1 MAQEM
6 SMKDE
11 LLLKHKDYIANIK
24 AWNFCEASYEGGD
37 RFVNLVIKQ
46 HTRES
51 SDNFEKRK
59 SDSIYVNFPKE
70 IVDIFSFYLTEKP
83 VLRRLGSLDKNN
95 LWSIFKDDCD
105 LEGTNFDVYMNT
117 QGVLAA
123 VYGSVGV
130 LVDKPMGRKDTDI
143 KTRQD
148 EIQNKLYPYCA
159 NYTLPN
165 IFDWD
170 HVRDPATGRRVLV
183 FLKLRED
190 NDDITRWYP
199 DHWERWRFPETED
212 GKELDPIKIASGVN
226 RLGEIPFVW
235 IPNLKHLSKKDI
247 GLSDITEIS
256 KVAASIMRNFSHGE
270 EVIEWAAF
278 PMLLEP
284 WEPDDSDTP
293 GGGGKYSE
301 AGPSAVK
308 EFDPDNP
315 QAKPEWLASEVLEP
329 IQAVKDWIDKKIDL
343 IFQMAHLEGVH
354 AVEKSKEARSAV
366 ALRLEFNQLW
376 SVLSKKAENL
386 NEAELKI
393 IWYWLKWQNETDL
406 YDQIEISRSKDFSVD
421 DLSQSLYNIK
431 ESMKM
436 VVSRTF
442 NKLSQKKIVKMVLPD
457 TAPNDMEIIH
467 NEIELNSEDIEIF
480 QDLGKQDARQAGLGK
495 PEIEGPAEPPDISQE
510 IKNQ

>member
-1 MAQEM
+1 MAQEK

-11 LLLKHKDYIANIK
+11 LLEKHEDYTASIK
-24 AWNFCEASYEGGD
+24 AWNFYEASYEGGD
-37 RFVNLVIKQ
+37 RFINLVIKQ

-51 SDNFEKRK
+51 NENFQKRK
-59 SDSIYVNFPKE
+59 EDAIYVNFPKE

-105 LEGTNFDVYMNT
+105 LEGTNFDVYMNRVGT
-117 QGVLAA
+117 IAA

-130 LVDKPMGRKDTDI
+130 LVDKPIGNGVPI
-143 KTRQD
+143 QTRND
-148 EIQNKLYPYCA
+148 EIENRIYPYCA
-159 NYTLPN
+159 TYTRPN
-165 IFDWD
+165 IFDWEYR
-170 HVRDPATGRRVLV
+170 RDPQTGRRMLV
-183 FLKLRED
+183 YLKLAED
-190 NDDITRWYP
+190 GGDITRWYP
-199 DHWERWRFPETED
+199 NRWERWTFPKTEE
-212 GKELDPIKIASGVN
+212 GKELDPIMIDAGEN

-235 IPNLKHLSKKDI
+235 AENLKHLSKKDL
-247 GLSDITEIS
+247 GVADVTEIS
-256 KVAASIMRNFSHGE
+256 KVSASITRNFSHGE

-284 WEPDDSDTP
+284 MGPDDGDEA
-293 GGGGKYSE
+293 SE
-301 AGPSAVK
+301 AGPMAVK
-308 EFDPDNP
+308 EFDPETPN
-315 QAKPEWLASEVLEP
+315 AKPEWLESKVFEP

-376 SVLSKKAENL
+376 SVLSSKAENL

-393 IWYWLKWQNETDL
+393 IWYWLKWQQETDL
-406 YDQIEISRSKDFSVD
+406 YSGIEISRSKDFSVD
-421 DLSQSLYNIK
+421 DLSQSLYNLK

-436 VVSRTF
+436 VVSKTF
-442 NKLSQKKIVKMVLPD
+442 NKLAQKKIVKMVMPD
-457 TAPNDMEIIH
+457 TAPNDLETIHQEIDT
-467 NEIELNSEDIEIF
+467 NSEDIEIS
-480 QDLGKQDARQAGLGK
+480 QDLGKKDSRQAGLGK
-495 PEIEGPAEPPDISQE
+495 PEIQEPPQPPDISSE

>member
-1 MAQEM
+1 MAQTK

-11 LLLKHKDYIANIK
+11 LLEKHLDYIANIK
-24 AWNFCEASYEGGD
+24 AWIFYEASYEGGD
-37 RFVNLVIKQ
+37 RFVNTVIKQ

-51 SDNFEKRK
+51 QANFKKRK
-59 SDSIYVNFPKE
+59 DDAIYVNFPKE

-83 VLRRLGSLDKNN
+83 VLRRLGNLDNNN
-95 LWSIFKDDCD
+95 LWSIFADDCD
-105 LEGTNFDVYMNT
+105 LEGTNFDVYMNGIGT
-117 QGVLAA
+117 MAA

-130 LVDKPMGRKDTDI
+130 LVDKPMGNGVSI

-148 EIQNKLYPYCA
+148 EIENKVYPYCA
-159 NYTLPN
+159 TYTLPN
-165 IFDWD
+165 IFDWE
-170 HVRDPATGRRVLV
+170 HVRDPRTGRRVLV
-183 FLKLRED
+183 YLKLRED
-190 NDDITRWYP
+190 NGDITRWYP
-199 DHWERWRFPETED
+199 NSWDRWTFPETEE
-212 GKELDPIKIASGVN
+212 GKELDPVKIDEGEN

-235 IPNLKHLSKKDI
+235 APNIKNISKKDI
-247 GLSDITEIS
+247 GISDVTEIS

-284 WEPDDSDTP
+284 MGPDDD
-293 GGGGKYSE
+293 GDDSE
-301 AGPSAVK
+301 AGPMAVK
-308 EFDPDNP
+308 EFDPENP
-315 QAKPEWLASEVLEP
+315 DAKPEWLKSEVLEP

-393 IWYWLKWQNETDL
+393 IWYWLKWQNETDM
-406 YDQIEISRSKDFSVD
+406 YKEIEISRSKDFSVD
-421 DLSQSLYNIK
+421 DLSQSLYNLK

-457 TAPNDMEIIH
+457 TAPKDLELIH
-467 NEIELNSEDIEIF
+467 QEIETNSEDIEIL
-480 QDLGKQDARQAGLGK
+480 QDLGKKDSRQTGLGK
-495 PEIEGPAEPPDISQE
+495 AEVPEAPQAPDISDE
-510 IKNQ
+510 IKNK